1 MDETEGEEIEL
12 YMFKQAINLTA
23 SNGGFRHLDLY
34 LAFLCPIR
42 DQFLCQRYY
51 SKEDIT
57 FYCEP
62 FFLSLVFFSY
72 NNSGFW
78 NSAAFLVLLMSETAL
93 QQQRVMGSLCSKES
107 QSVGCSWAE
116 FGCPSSRISDFFTST
131 VGRQNQPNH
140 PSADTI

>member
-1 MDETEGEEIEL
+1 MDETEGEEMEL

-23 SNGGFRHLDLY
+23 SNGGFRHLDVY
-34 LAFLCPIR
+34 FAFLRPIR

-62 FFLSLVFFSY
+62 FFLSFVFFSY

-78 NSAAFLVLLMSETAL
+78 NYAAFLVLLMSETAL

-107 QSVGCSWAE
+107 QSVGCS
-116 FGCPSSRISDFFTST
+116 
-131 VGRQNQPNH
+131 
-140 PSADTI
+140 